1 MRISFFSMNKVSA
14 QHIIKTEGA
23 NDTEDDQDAIS
34 AIPRGDSMKTE
45 AEPQNNFLER
55 WLARQKISLFY
66 NSIKTQI

>member
-1 MRISFFSMNKVSA
+1 MRISFFGMNKVSA
-14 QHIIKTEGA
+14 QHIIKTEGT

-34 AIPRGDSMKTE
+34 TIPRGDSMKTE
-45 AEPQNNFLER
+45 AEPRNNFLER